1 MQAWISLLG
10 LYRWNSHIF
19 DHFSVPAQVD
29 KNTLTTMMLA
39 EFAELE
45 MLYPD
50 PETFDTIL
58 EVWSR
63 SRLPEW
69 TKLAEALSQ
78 DYDPLWNKDGT
89 ITETT
94 TGSGKTHQK
103 LQVSA
108 FNSDDLHDSQ
118 ASSGDSSGTSTTTRR
133 ETGNIGVTT
142 SQAMLTEEVELRSKY
157 DIYHLIMAEFKR
169 RFCIMVY

>member
-1 MQAWISLLG
+1 MQAWLSLMG
-10 LYRWNSHIF
+10 LYRWDKRIF
-19 DHFSVPAQVD
+19 DHFSLPSQVN
-29 KNTLTTMMLA
+29 KETLTTMMLA

-45 MLYPD
+45 ILYPD

-58 EVWSR
+58 QVWSAA
-63 SRLPEW
+63 RLPSW
-69 TKLAEALSQ
+69 QKLADAL
-78 DYDPLWNKDGT
+78 DEKYDPLWNKDGT

-94 TGSGKTHQK
+94 TGSGTTNQK

-108 FNSDDLHDSQ
+108 FNSDELHDSQ
-118 ASSGDSSGTSTTTRR
+118 ASTGNSSGSSSTTRR

-142 SQAMLTEEVELRSKY
+142 SQAMLTEEVELRSRY

>member
-1 MQAWISLLG
+1 MQAWISLMG
-10 LYRWNSHIF
+10 LYRWNNNIF
-19 DHFSVPAQVD
+19 DHFSLPAQVD
-29 KNTLTTMMLA
+29 KDTLTTMMLA

-45 MLYPD
+45 ILYPD

-58 EVWSR
+58 QVWSR
-63 SRLPEW
+63 SRLPAW
-69 TKLAEALSQ
+69 TKMADAL
-78 DYDPLWNKDGT
+78 DEKYDPLWNKDGT

-94 TGSGKTHQK
+94 TGSGNTSQK

-108 FNSDDLHDSQ
+108 FNSDALHDSQ
-118 ASSGDSSGTSTTTRR
+118 ASSGNSSGTSTTTRR

-142 SQAMLTEEVELRSKY
+142 SQAMLTEEVELRSRY

-169 RFCIMVY
+169 RFCLMVY

>member
-1 MQAWISLLG
+1 MQAWISLMG
-10 LYRWNSHIF
+10 LYQWNNNIF
-19 DHFSVPAQVD
+19 RHFAVPTQVD
-29 KNTLTTMMLA
+29 KSTLTTMMLA

-45 MLYPD
+45 ILYPD

-58 EVWSR
+58 EVWSK
-63 SRLPEW
+63 SRLPAW
-69 TKLAEALSQ
+69 QKLADAL
-78 DYDPLWNKDGT
+78 DEKYDPLWNKDGT

-94 TGSGKTHQK
+94 TGSGKTSQK
-103 LQVSA
+103 LKVSA

-118 ASSGDSSGTSTTTRR
+118 ASTGDSSGTSTTTRR

-142 SQAMLTEEVELRSKY
+142 SQAMLTEEIELRSRY